1 MLEGLKPSHHP
12 PIPSGRATVS
22 TSPWLASS
30 TGSRLWHWLI
40 SEAISE
46 KPWWLF
52 TKIFITRV
60 FSQSCISIGGDV
72 TVLTKVKQTFKI
84 SVKTL
89 SSKLHNKCHLQLIH
103 SICHTF
109 KMHPKSNIKTKLY
122 SNWKSHSSFLFVLT
136 LVKICL
142 LYLFLLEQ

>member
-1 MLEGLKPSHHP
+1 MDIMKGVPDVTLEQN
-12 PIPSGRATVS
+12 
-22 TSPWLASS
+22 
-30 TGSRLWHWLI
+30 
-40 SEAISE
+40 
-46 KPWWLF
+46 
-52 TKIFITRV
+52 IFV
-60 FSQSCISIGGDV
+60 FQFENEELCICIGGDV

-122 SNWKSHSSFLFVLT
+122 SN
-136 LVKICL
+136 
-142 LYLFLLEQ
+142 